1 VSSPGARRT
10 LRRVSIVL
18 ACAAIAVVF
27 GVPVYWMV
35 ITSFREPSQI
45 FSLPVRWLPQ
55 QLGFGNYSSA
65 WSQYDFTRFTLNSVL
80 VSGTVTAAQVL
91 LASLAGFGL
100 AKYRFAGRHLL
111 LVAILATIMLPVE
124 VIMVPLFTTVQSLGW
139 VNSYQGLIVPM
150 IADAFGVFLM
160 RQFMLRIPDD
170 LIHSARLDGASEIRI
185 FLEIAM
191 PLSWPAVATL
201 AIFVWRETWDDF
213 LWPFLIISDTAH
225 RTLPLGIALMQQ
237 DFLTDYG
244 RIMALATLATIPPAL
259 IFFLFQRTFMRGIAL
274 TGLRA

>member
-1 VSSPGARRT
+1 MRASRG
-10 LRRVSIVL
+10 LRGSLPVAL
-18 ACAAIAVVF
+18 LCAAIAAVF
-27 GVPVYWMV
+27 MVPIYWMV
-35 ITSFREPSQI
+35 TTSFRHPTEV
-45 FSLPVRWLPQ
+45 FSLPIQWLPR
-55 QLGFGNYSSA
+55 QLGFANYSSA
-65 WSQYDFTRFTLNSVL
+65 WSQYDFTRFTINSVI
-80 VSGTVTAAQVL
+80 VSGSVTAAQVL

-100 AKYRFAGRHLL
+100 AKYHFLGRDVL

-150 IADAFGVFLM
+150 VADAFGVFLM
-160 RQFMLRIPDD
+160 RQFMIRIPDD
-170 LIHSARLDGASEIRI
+170 LIHSARLDGASELRI
-185 FLEIAM
+185 FVEIAM

-213 LWPFLIISDTAH
+213 LWPFLIVSDTAH

-259 IFFLFQRTFMRGIAL
+259 VFFLFQRTFMRGIAL
-274 TGLRA
+274 TGLRG

>member
-1 VSSPGARRT
+1 MRANRARKGS
-10 LRRVSIVL
+10 LL
-18 ACAAIAVVF
+18 AIFFCAAIAAVF
-27 GVPVYWMV
+27 MVPIYWMV
-35 ITSFREPSQI
+35 TTSFRHSTEV
-45 FSLPVRWLPQ
+45 FSLPIQWLPRR
-55 QLGFGNYSSA
+55 LGFTNYSSA
-65 WSQYDFTRFTLNSVL
+65 WSQYDFTRFTVNSVI
-80 VSGTVTAAQVL
+80 VSGCVTTAQVL
-91 LASLAGFGL
+91 LAGLAGFGL
-100 AKYRFAGRHLL
+100 AKYRFLGRDVL

-139 VNSYQGLIVPM
+139 DNSYQGLIVPM
-150 IADAFGVFLM
+150 VADAFGVFLM
-160 RQFMLRIPDD
+160 RQFMMRIPDD
-170 LIHSARLDGASEIRI
+170 LIHSARLDGASELRI

-213 LWPFLIISDTAH
+213 LWPFLIVSDTAH

-259 IFFLFQRTFMRGIAL
+259 VFFLFQRTFMRGIAL
-274 TGLRA
+274 TGLRG